1 MFLPKKK
8 SLEIAWQRL
17 KSERIEREI
26 QRSKKE
32 LWFLTGWN
40 SMLNLAIHLAYRSF
54 GITFSAR
61 TEELLVC
68 FHGTF
73 GTCCF
78 GLWYHLQRQVLSSIC
93 IITHLQRDKTHTT
106 TISNLFGHL
115 ISHPTMME
123 SEACEISTST
133 GELSF
138 LRAFWFIFACV

>member
-1 MFLPKKK
+1 MFLPKK

-17 KSERIEREI
+17 KSKRIKREF

-40 SMLNLAIHLAYRSF
+40 SMLNLAIHLVYRSF

-61 TEELLVC
+61 TEELFVC
-68 FHGTF
+68 FPGTF
-73 GTCCF
+73 GTRCS
-78 GLWYHLQRQVLSSIC
+78 GLWYHLRRQVLSSIC

-115 ISHPTMME
+115 ISHPIMME